1 MAYRL
6 DRDFFRVFCGLC
18 FGLIAATGAP
28 LGSSSTACASELRH
42 TSTVKLVQAARPS
55 IVNIHGQKTL
65 APADEGYRRG
75 EGPQNVN
82 GMGTGVVIDERG
94 YILTNHHVVDGVKE
108 IQVTLADERT
118 HVATLIS
125 HDSKSDL
132 AVIKITTSKKMPVIT
147 IGTSSDLMV
156 GEPVVAVGN
165 AYGYEH
171 TVTCGIVSALHRT
184 VQVSDTQ
191 KYRDLIQTD
200 ASINPGNSG
209 GPLLNAD
216 GEMIGINVAV
226 RAQAQGIGFA
236 IPVDMAMSLAANLI
250 SIASNTSHGIVA
262 KPDDSGTERKL
273 VLGEID
279 EESPAGKCGLQ
290 AGDVIMAVG
299 KSPVARPLDIE
310 RALLGR
316 KPGEEVPLTI
326 HRNNQAVKVN
336 LVLSS
341 APKRRVEEVERAWDV
356 IGLRLEPVPAK
367 QFQSYRTQY
376 QGGLTVTAVRPSSP
390 AFRQGIRQG
399 DILVGMH
406 VYETTSLDNVENILK
421 RPEIIS
427 LESVKFY
434 ILRNDGKSFGSY
446 FGHLSVRR

>member
-1 MAYRL
+1 MLYRL

-18 FGLIAATGAP
+18 FGFIAATGVP
-28 LGSSSTACASELRH
+28 FGSSSHARASELRH
-42 TSTVKLVQAARPS
+42 TSTVKLVQEASPS

-75 EGPQNVN
+75 EPQNVN

-118 HVATLIS
+118 HIATLIS
-125 HDSKSDL
+125 HDNKTDL
-132 AVIKITTSKKMPVIT
+132 AVIKITVSRKLPVIT

-184 VQVSDTQ
+184 VQVSDSQ

-236 IPVDMAMSLAANLI
+236 IPVDMAMSLAANLF
-250 SIASNTSHGIVA
+250 SVASNTSHGIVSKHDA
-262 KPDDSGTERKL
+262 TGAERKL
-273 VLGEID
+273 IVGDID
-279 EESPAGKCGLQ
+279 DESPAAKCGLQ
-290 AGDVIMAVG
+290 PGDVIASIG

-310 RALLGR
+310 RAFLGR
-316 KPGEEVPLTI
+316 KPGDEVPLTI

-341 APKRRVEEVERAWDV
+341 APKRRAEEVDRAWEL

-367 QFQSYRTQY
+367 QFQSYRSQY
-376 QGGLTVTAVRPSSP
+376 PGGLAVTAVRPNSP
-390 AFRQGIRQG
+390 SFRQGIRQG

-406 VYETTSLDNVENILK
+406 EYQTTSLDNIEQILK
-421 RPEIIS
+421 RPDIVS

-434 ILRNDGKSFGSY
+434 ILRNDGKSFGAY
-446 FGHLSVRR
+446 FGHLTVRR

>member
-6 DRDFFRVFCGLC
+6 DRDFFSVFCGLC
-18 FGLIAATGAP
+18 FGFIAAAGAP
-28 LGSSSTACASELRH
+28 FGPSSQARASELRH
-42 TSTVKLVQAARPS
+42 TNTVKIVQEARPS

-125 HDSKSDL
+125 HDSKTDL
-132 AVIKITTSKKMPVIT
+132 AVIKITASKKLPVIT

-165 AYGYEH
+165 AYGYTH
-171 TVTCGIVSALHRT
+171 TVTCGIISELHRT
-184 VQVSDTQ
+184 VQVSDSQ

-226 RAQAQGIGFA
+226 RAGAQGIGFA
-236 IPVDMAMSLAANLI
+236 IPVDMAMSLAANLF
-250 SIASNTSHGIVA
+250 SVASGTSHGIISKLDA
-262 KPDDSGTERKL
+262 TGAERKL
-273 VLGEID
+273 VVGDID
-279 EESPAGKCGLQ
+279 EESPAAKCGLQ
-290 AGDVIMAVG
+290 PGDVITAVG
-299 KSPVARPLDIE
+299 KSPVARPLDME
-310 RALLGR
+310 RAFLGR
-316 KPGEEVPLTI
+316 KPGDEVQLTV

-341 APKRRVEEVERAWDV
+341 APKRRGEEVDRAWEV

-367 QFQSYRTQY
+367 QFQTYRTQY

-406 VYETTSLDNVENILK
+406 VYETTSLDNIEAILK
-421 RPEIIS
+421 RPDIVS
-427 LESVKFY
+427 QESVKFY

-446 FGHLSVRR
+446 YGHLSVRR